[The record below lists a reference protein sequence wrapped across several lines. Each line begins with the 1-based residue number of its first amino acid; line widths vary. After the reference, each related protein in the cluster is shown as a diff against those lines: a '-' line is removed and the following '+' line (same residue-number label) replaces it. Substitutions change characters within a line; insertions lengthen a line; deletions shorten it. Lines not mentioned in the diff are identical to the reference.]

1 LKVVLISPP
10 WYPVPPEGYGGIELV
25 VGLLAKELARRGHEV
40 AVLGAQGS
48 PIPGAVALA
57 PSEYQRHLGREEE
70 RWFDLAYSHAVLE
83 WIREHGA
90 GAVIHDHS
98 GGIVATA
105 LDSLLW
111 ELPTLHTVHGP
122 VGEGES
128 EFYSKLGRA
137 TRLVAI
143 SRSQMA
149 LAPRLRWAGWVHN
162 AVDVEALPPPERA
175 SPDRYLLT
183 LARISPQKGQHLAIE
198 VAKTTGMRLVLAG
211 KVETTPEGRAYF
223 EERVL
228 PHLDGDQVRHLPN
241 VYGQEKAGL
250 LARAWAMLLPLR
262 WEEPFGL
269 AMAEAMACGTPVV
282 ALDRGSARELV
293 RDGETGFVGQNVA
306 ELVDKT
312 LRCGELDRAAIAAW
326 ARQQFSPAR
335 MAAEYEALYRQVAAG
350 RLRSATEPRGHPLED
365 LGLYP
370 DELRA
375 AQLSAVTAP
384 VRPKVQAAA
393 TDWNSLHTKVRAPGG
408 ELWMDVEAPPGEVR
422 VQPE

>member
-1 LKVVLISPP
+1 MKVVLISPP
-10 WYPVPPEGYGGIELV
+10 WYPVPPQGYGGIELV
-25 VGLLAKELARRGHEV
+25 VGLLAKGLARRGHEV
-40 AVLGAQGS
+40 TVLGAQGS
-48 PIPGAVALA
+48 SIPGAVALA
-57 PSEYQRHLGREEE
+57 PSEYERHLGRAEE

-98 GGIVATA
+98 GGMVAIA
-105 LDSLLW
+105 LDSLRW

-128 EFYSKLGRA
+128 EFYSRLGQA

-162 AVDVEALPPPERA
+162 AVDIDALA
-175 SPDRYLLT
+175 SPEPASADRYLLT

-198 VAKTTGMRLVLAG
+198 VAKRTGMRLVLAG
-211 KVETTPEGRAYF
+211 KVEATAEGRAYF

-228 PHLDGDQVRHLPN
+228 PHLDGDRVSHLPN
-241 VYGQEKAGL
+241 IHGREKARL
-250 LARAWAMLLPLR
+250 LAGAWAMLLPLR

-293 RDGETGFVGQNVA
+293 RDGETGFVVQNVA
-306 ELVDKT
+306 ELAAKT
-312 LRCGELDRAAIAAW
+312 LACGELDRAAIAVW
-326 ARQQFSPAR
+326 ARRRFSPAR
-335 MAAEYEALYRQVAAG
+335 MAAEYEALYRRVAAG
-350 RLRSATEPRGHPLED
+350 RLRSAAEPGGRSLDD
-365 LGLYP
+365 LGLHP
-370 DELRA
+370 HELRA
-375 AQLSAVTAP
+375 TQLGPVAAP
-384 VRPKVQAAA
+384 VGPEVEVAA
-393 TDWNSLHTKVRAPGG
+393 TD
-408 ELWMDVEAPPGEVR
+408 
-422 VQPE
+422 